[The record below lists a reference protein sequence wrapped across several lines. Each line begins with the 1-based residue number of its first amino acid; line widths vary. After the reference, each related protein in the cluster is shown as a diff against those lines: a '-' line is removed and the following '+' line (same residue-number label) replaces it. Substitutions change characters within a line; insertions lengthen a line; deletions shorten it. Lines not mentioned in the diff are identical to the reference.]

1 MRGAPP
7 RRAPGRAR
15 PARAAAATRRRN
27 RCRLQAIYTS
37 PPQLLTL
44 NQPTTRTRAGG
55 VFVIAKH
62 EFTGKLETVAAS
74 AARHALLDDLVAAG
88 RADGSVVVKN
98 SPARN
103 LHRLL
108 GSLAFISAIFRGL
121 LAGKPLKDAVS
132 GARRVGGCDLLSLLL
147 LLLLLFICVHFFL
160 IY

>member
-1 MRGAPP
+1 M
-7 RRAPGRAR
+7 
-15 PARAAAATRRRN
+15 
-27 RCRLQAIYTS
+27 
-37 PPQLLTL
+37 
-44 NQPTTRTRAGG
+44 
-55 VFVIAKH
+55 IAKH

-132 GARRVGGCDLLSLLL
+132 GASWWLVVAILLSLLL
-147 LLLLLFICVHFFL
+147 LLLLLFICVHFL
-160 IY
+160 IYCRARRSPGPPPPLSARPSPRPPAF